1 MTTTAPT
8 RKLKRSVAAL
18 TGGIVVL
25 PEHPNW
31 DEARLAW
38 NLAVDQQ
45 PAAVV
50 FPESAQDVIAAVELA
65 RAFELRV
72 TAQGTGHNAAPL
84 GPLEDTVLVKTERM
98 RGIEID
104 PEAQVARIDA
114 GVRSVELVEAAAQH
128 GLAPLAGSSPDV
140 GVVGYTL
147 GGGLSWFGRKHGL
160 AASHVHAI
168 ELVTAEGRLVRAD
181 REHEPELFWALRGG
195 GGSFGIVTA
204 LELRLIPV
212 REAYAGILWWPIERD
227 REVLHAWAELTRHEL
242 PDELTTVGRYLRL
255 PSQPDIPEPIRGKS
269 FVVVEAIHLGEPEE
283 ADELLAPLRA
293 LGPVMDTI
301 QRIPTPALSHMHMDP
316 EHPVPAT
323 GDGILLQKL
332 PPEAIDELI
341 QTAGA
346 ASSSPLVS
354 LEVRQLGGELGRA
367 HPDSGALAAVDA
379 DYVLYAVGI
388 APTPEAAAQV
398 RAHIEIVMDALRPW
412 AAEHAYLNFAE
423 TKRDPH
429 TLWTETAQHRL
440 RRIKATLDP
449 DNLIRSNQ
457 PVH

>member
-8 RKLKRSVAAL
+8 GKLKRSVAAL
-18 TGGIVVL
+18 TGRIVVL
-25 PEHPNW
+25 PEHANW

-50 FPESAQDVIAAVELA
+50 FPESAQDIIAAVELA

-98 RGIEID
+98 RGIKID
-104 PEAQVARIDA
+104 PENRIARIDA
-114 GVRSVELVEAAAQH
+114 GVRSLELVEAAAQH

-160 AASHVHAI
+160 AASNVHAI
-168 ELVTAEGRLVRAD
+168 ELVTADGQLVRAD
-181 REHEPELFWALRGG
+181 HEHGPELFWALRGG

-204 LELRLIPV
+204 LELQLIPV

-242 PDELTTVGRYLRL
+242 PDELTTVARYLRP
-255 PSQPDIPEPIRGKS
+255 PSLPDIPEPIRGKS
-269 FVVVEAIHLGEPEE
+269 FVVVEAIHLGEPKQ

-316 EHPVPAT
+316 EHLVPAT
-323 GDGILLQKL
+323 GDGILLQRL
-332 PPEAIDELI
+332 PPKAIDEII

-398 RAHIEIVMDALRPW
+398 RAHIEVVSDALRPW
-412 AAEHAYLNFAE
+412 AAEHSYLNFAE
-423 TKRDPH
+423 TRRDPH
-429 TLWTETAQHRL
+429 TLWTETAQQRL

>member
-8 RKLKRSVAAL
+8 GKLKRSVAAL
-18 TGGIVVL
+18 TGRIVVL
-25 PEHPNW
+25 PEHANW

-45 PAAVV
+45 PSAVV
-50 FPESAQDVIAAVELA
+50 FPESAEDVIAAVELA

-72 TAQGTGHNAAPL
+72 TAQTTGHNAAPL

-104 PEAQVARIDA
+104 PEVRIARID
-114 GVRSVELVEAAAQH
+114 AAAQH

-160 AASHVHAI
+160 AASHVRAI
-168 ELVTAEGRLVRAD
+168 ELVTADGRLVRAD
-181 REHEPELFWALRGG
+181 REHEPDLFWALRGG

-212 REAYAGILWWPIERD
+212 SQAYAGILWWPIERD

-242 PDELTTVGRYLRL
+242 PDELTTVGRYLRPPPL
-255 PSQPDIPEPIRGKS
+255 PDIPEPIRGKS
-269 FVVVEAIHLGEPEE
+269 FVVVEAIHLGEPKH

-301 QRIPTPALSHMHMDP
+301 QPIPTRALSHMHMDP

-323 GDGILLQKL
+323 SDGILLKKL
-332 PPEAIDELI
+332 PPEAIDELN

-354 LEVRQLGGELGRA
+354 LEVRQLGGELGRVP
-367 HPDSGALAAVDA
+367 PDSGALDAVDA
-379 DYVLYAVGI
+379 DYALYAVGI
-388 APTPEAAAQV
+388 APTPEAAAHV

-429 TLWTETAQHRL
+429 TLWTETAQQRL

-457 PVH
+457 SVH

>member
-1 MTTTAPT
+1 MTTTARTP
-8 RKLKRSVAAL
+8 KLERSVTAL
-18 TGGIVVL
+18 TGRVVL

-50 FPESAQDVIAAVELA
+50 FPESAQDIIAAVELA

-72 TAQGTGHNAAPL
+72 TGQGTGHNAAPL
-84 GPLEDTVLVKTERM
+84 GSLEDTVLVKTERM
-98 RGIEID
+98 RAIEID
-104 PEAQVARIDA
+104 PATQIARIDA
-114 GVRSVELVEAAAQH
+114 GVRSLELVEAAAEH
-128 GLAPLAGSSPDV
+128 GLAPLPGSSPDV

-168 ELVTAEGRLVRAD
+168 ELVTADGRLVRAD
-181 REHEPELFWALRGG
+181 REHDPDLFWALRGG
-195 GGSFGIVTA
+195 GGSFGVVTA
-204 LELRLIPV
+204 LELRLIHIS
-212 REAYAGILWWPIERD
+212 EAYAGILWWPIERD
-227 REVLHAWAELTRHEL
+227 REVLHAWAELTRHGL

-255 PSQPDIPEPIRGKS
+255 PPLPDIPEPLRGKS
-269 FVVVEAIHLGEPEE
+269 FVVVEVIHLGEPGQ

-293 LGPVMDTI
+293 LGPAMDTI
-301 QRIPTPALSHMHMDP
+301 QRVATPALAHMHMDP

-323 GDGILLQKL
+323 GDGMLLRKL
-332 PPEAIDELI
+332 PPEAIDEII

-346 ASSSPLVS
+346 ASPSPLVS
-354 LEVRQLGGELGRA
+354 LELRQLGGELGRA
-367 HPDSGALAAVDA
+367 RPDSGALAAVDA
-379 DYVLYAVGI
+379 DYSLYAVGI

-398 RAHIEIVMDALRPW
+398 RAHIEGVTDAVRPW
-412 AAEHAYLNFAE
+412 AAEQAYLNFAE
-423 TKRDPH
+423 TRRDPR
-429 TLWTETAQHRL
+429 TLWTETAHHRL
-440 RRIKATLDP
+440 RRIKATFDT

>member
-1 MTTTAPT
+1 MTTTAHT
-8 RKLKRSVAAL
+8 RKLERSVAAL
-18 TGGIVVL
+18 AGRIVL
-25 PEHPNW
+25 PEHANW

-45 PAAVV
+45 PAAVA
-50 FPESAQDVIAAVELA
+50 FPELAEDVIAAVELA

-104 PEAQVARIDA
+104 PEARIARIDA

-168 ELVTAEGRLVRAD
+168 ELVTADGRLVRAD
-181 REHEPELFWALRGG
+181 REHEPDLFWALRGG

-204 LELRLIPV
+204 LELQLIRV
-212 REAYAGILWWPIERD
+212 SEAYAGILWWPIERD

-242 PDELTTVGRYLRL
+242 PDELTTVGRYLR
-255 PSQPDIPEPIRGKS
+255 PPPRPDIPEPIRGKS
-269 FVVVEAIHLGEPEE
+269 FVVVEAIYLGEPKQ

-316 EHPVPAT
+316 EHPVPAMS
-323 GDGILLQKL
+323 DGKLLQKL

-341 QTAGA
+341 QIAGA

-379 DYVLYAVGI
+379 GYVLYAVGI

-398 RAHIEIVMDALRPW
+398 RAHIEVVADALRPW
-412 AAEHAYLNFAE
+412 AAGQTYLNFAE
-423 TKRDPH
+423 TRRDPH
-429 TLWTETAQHRL
+429 TLWTETAQQRL
-440 RRIKATLDP
+440 RGIKATLDP
-449 DNLIRSNQ
+449 ANLIRSNQ
-457 PVH
+457 PVD